1 MNMYVSNVS
10 FHTTEDDLKTLFGK
24 FGAVKSAKLVLDAFT
39 QKSRGFAFVEMP
51 SDAEANE
58 AIAALNNKEIQ
69 GRPLFVAQARPKEA
83 RKTTFVDKSGNRKW

>member
-10 FHTTEDDLKTLFGK
+10 YHTSEDDLKNLFGK
-24 FGAVKSAKLVLDAFT
+24 YGAVKSARLVMDVLT

-58 AIAALNNKEIQ
+58 AMIGLNNKEIE
-69 GRPLFVAQARPKEA
+69 GRPLFVAQARPKEP
-83 RKTTFVDKSGNRKW
+83 RRTDFSDKSGSRKW